1 MMGRPQAEQ
10 PVALGNDGTIGHEK
24 RFMHENQGFRQRT
37 QVVNSILVQWPLVCG
52 TGSLL
57 EAHLVGRLGLAEALP
72 GLVGCGTNEEEVWQ
86 LSQTLERQGLVIL
99 SDSIAADRG
108 LALIQRLQMGHLG
121 HRVLLLVQAVQA
133 GRIKPLLKRCHKS
146 SPLAILHVESFG
158 SGAVIRAL
166 LSLKAGRSYLDPQL
180 REMLE
185 LGADCQLTRRET
197 QALHG
202 LARGLSNKLIAA
214 ELGIKP
220 ETVRDH
226 VSSLLSKLTA
236 HNRTEALAKALEMG
250 LIDR

>member
-1 MMGRPQAEQ
+1 MGEVRNNMSPS
-10 PVALGNDGTIGHEK
+10 
-24 RFMHENQGFRQRT
+24 NQGFRRRT
-37 QVVNSILVQWPLVCG
+37 RSVNSIIEQWPIVCG

-72 GLVGCGTNEEEVWQ
+72 GLVGCGTNEQEVWL
-86 LSQTLERQGLVIL
+86 LSTTLERQGLVVL

-133 GRIKPLLKRCHKS
+133 GRIKLLLKRCHQG

-166 LSLKAGRSYLDPQL
+166 LSLKAGRSYLDHQL

-197 QALHG
+197 QALQG
-202 LARGLSNKLIAA
+202 VARGLSNKLIAA

-220 ETVRDH
+220 ETARDH

>member
-1 MMGRPQAEQ
+1 MGQVQKNMSPS
-10 PVALGNDGTIGHEK
+10 
-24 RFMHENQGFRQRT
+24 NQGFRRRT
-37 QVVNSILVQWPLVCG
+37 RSVNSIIEKWPLVCG

-72 GLVGCGTNEEEVWQ
+72 GLVGCGTNEQEVWQ
-86 LSQTLERQGLVIL
+86 LSTTLERQGLVVL

-108 LALIQRLQMGHLG
+108 IALIQRLQMGHLG

-133 GRIKPLLKRCHKS
+133 GRIKLLLKRCHKA

-197 QALHG
+197 QALQG
-202 LARGLSNKLIAA
+202 VARGLSNKLIAA

-220 ETVRDH
+220 ETARDH

>member
-1 MMGRPQAEQ
+1 MGQVQNNMSPS
-10 PVALGNDGTIGHEK
+10 
-24 RFMHENQGFRQRT
+24 NQGFRRRT
-37 QVVNSILVQWPLVCG
+37 RSVNSIIEQWPIVCG

-72 GLVGCGTNEEEVWQ
+72 GLVGCGTNEQEVWQ

-108 LALIQRLQMGHLG
+108 IALIQRLQMGHLG

-133 GRIKPLLKRCHKS
+133 GRIKLLLNRVHQG
-146 SPLAILHVESFG
+146 SPVAILHVESFG

-197 QALHG
+197 QALQG
-202 LARGLSNKLIAA
+202 VARGLSNKLIAA

-220 ETVRDH
+220 ETARDH

>member
-1 MMGRPQAEQ
+1 MGQVQKNMSPS
-10 PVALGNDGTIGHEK
+10 
-24 RFMHENQGFRQRT
+24 NQGFRRRT
-37 QVVNSILVQWPLVCG
+37 RSVNSIIEKWPLVCG

-72 GLVGCGTNEEEVWQ
+72 GLVGCGTNEQEVWQ
-86 LSQTLERQGLVIL
+86 LSTTLERQGLVVL

-108 LALIQRLQMGHLG
+108 IALIQRLQMGHLV

-133 GRIKPLLKRCHKS
+133 GRIKLLLKRCHKA

-197 QALHG
+197 QALQG
-202 LARGLSNKLIAA
+202 VARGLSNKLIAA

-220 ETVRDH
+220 ETARDH